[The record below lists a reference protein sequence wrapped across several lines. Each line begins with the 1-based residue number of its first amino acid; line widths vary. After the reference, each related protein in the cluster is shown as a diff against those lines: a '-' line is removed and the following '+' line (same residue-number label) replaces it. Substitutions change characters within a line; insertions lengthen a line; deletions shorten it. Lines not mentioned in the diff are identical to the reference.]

1 MVADMRQPKPRG
13 FGLFSRIVYIHQAI
27 CLAAFLAGLR
37 LYPAR
42 GIEELVLPHLIGIVL
57 AIAVMIAM
65 FAVATRKSLRALTW
79 LRVILW
85 VGVVKLLIVQLWL
98 LIQGQ
103 TELAQYIRAM
113 FLNALVAF
121 PLAVYWTRPVH
132 QRYLASL
139 GSAQP

>member
-1 MVADMRQPKPRG
+1 MPRG

-27 CLAAFLAGLR
+27 CLAFFLAGLR
-37 LYPAR
+37 LYHSR
-42 GIEELVLPHLIGIVL
+42 GIDELVLPHLIGIVL
-57 AIAVMIAM
+57 AIAVVIAM
-65 FAVATRKSLRALTW
+65 FAVATRKSLRALAW

-139 GSAQP
+139 ASAQL